1 MYIENRCKY
10 NILTVFGS
18 NVVCFVLF
26 VLFYLFKCCLFCS
39 VCFVLFCLFC
49 FVLFVLFVLFCFVL
63 FVLYRCS
70 ELKVEVDRF
79 RVVVEENERVVN
91 DLRR

>member
-1 MYIENRCKY
+1 MCISRIDV
-10 NILTVFGS
+10 NITYLRFLVQM
-18 NVVCFVLF
+18 LF
-26 VLFYLFKCCLFCS
+26 
-39 VCFVLFCLFC
+39 LFC
-49 FVLFVLFVLFCFVL
+49 FVLFYFVL